1 MSKSALII
9 VADGTEEIEL
19 VIVADIL
26 RRAGVAVTIAGL
38 SDRKTILCAQ
48 GISLN
53 VDLGLSEVVD
63 KVFDAVVLP
72 GGQPCIRRTCWRD
85 SKAA

>member
-26 RRAGVAVTIAGL
+26 RRAGV
-38 SDRKTILCAQ
+38 DFR
-48 GISLN
+48 
-53 VDLGLSEVVD
+53 
-63 KVFDAVVLP
+63 
-72 GGQPCIRRTCWRD
+72 
-85 SKAA
+85 